1 MREGGEEVFV
11 GSCRFLFH
19 PKNYNRCSKNRMERT
34 VLQVQSWSN
43 YVSFLSS
50 DTHKLV
56 TLIVYKMSIILLS
69 YKVIQTLEQESK

>member
-1 MREGGEEVFV
+1 
-11 GSCRFLFH
+11 
-19 PKNYNRCSKNRMERT
+19 MERT